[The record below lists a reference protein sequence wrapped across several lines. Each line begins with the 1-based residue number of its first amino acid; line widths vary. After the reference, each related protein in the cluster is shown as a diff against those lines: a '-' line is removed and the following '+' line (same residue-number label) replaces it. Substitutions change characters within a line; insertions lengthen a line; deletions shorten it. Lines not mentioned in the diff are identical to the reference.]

1 MAFKFSVKELKEF
14 GIDVQAL
21 KKRARVR
28 IRELEL
34 LREINY
40 RNYQKFTKARRHS
53 GQWIGGEKDR
63 KRFEFMQRNL
73 YNLDNRLNTLRAASG
88 LRPKKYSYN
97 PYPEED

>member
-1 MAFKFSVKELKEF
+1 MAFKFSVKELKEL

-40 RNYQKFTKARRHS
+40 RNYQKFTKARSRN
-53 GQWIGGEKDR
+53 GQWMGGDKDR
-63 KRFEFMQRNL
+63 RAFKFKQKLL

-88 LRPKKYSYN
+88 LRPKKYAYN
-97 PYPEED
+97 PYPEDD